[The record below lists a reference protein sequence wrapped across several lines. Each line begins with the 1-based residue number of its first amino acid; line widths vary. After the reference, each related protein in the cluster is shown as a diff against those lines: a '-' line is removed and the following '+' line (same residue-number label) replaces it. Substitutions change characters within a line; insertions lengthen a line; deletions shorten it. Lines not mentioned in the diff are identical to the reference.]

1 MKKLILFFLIIPFIS
16 FSQNCN
22 TYYLHLNDSLGD
34 GWNGNYLSII
44 DSSGATIYST
54 TLDSG
59 FARVDTLCLPDDCY
73 TVVCDSGSSQSEVLW
88 WFTDEYDRWWFL
100 NNGAGVKSSVKA
112 TSEFALTTPFALIK
126 VVLALEESMMLV
138 LTSNNSSSY
147 KGEVIRQFAY
157 PLSSQSFPQSSTKG

>member
-44 DSSGATIYST
+44 DSSGVTIYST

-59 FARVDTLCLPDDCY
+59 FARVDALCLPDDCY

-100 NNGAGVKSSVKA
+100 NNGAGIWGGAPYSDTACFSFNCTPPFESFESLPISWTNGISVSYTHLTLP
-112 TSEFALTTPFALIK
+112 TSVP
-126 VVLALEESMMLV
+126 V
-138 LTSNNSSSY
+138 
-147 KGEVIRQFAY
+147 
-157 PLSSQSFPQSSTKG
+157 